1 MLTNSIIPP
10 LAIIGDENFRL
21 YELSAFIELKRTLNP
36 VHSSLIYPYS
46 EGCSIYQHDL
56 VHLHANDI
64 QIKNLQTFETIS
76 IDQIFDKF
84 PHYDGLK
91 DLYERNPDGSFFLI
105 KFWAD
110 VPIPSSITNTMNV
123 RDESFFTSFTYTSSS
138 NRPIH
143 ISTRLCSFGK
153 QVLEKVD
160 ASEHPQRDQYDQFVY
175 RFDRTPLCEYMV
187 QFIQKLR
194 SLPNAYMMNSVL
206 EVSIIFMVLNDVNL
220 TDTIKMSR

>member
-1 MLTNSIIPP
+1 MVNHPTILP
-10 LAIIGDENFRL
+10 LPIIGDENFRL
-21 YELSAFIELKRTLNP
+21 YELYAFIELKRTLNP
-36 VHSSLIYPYS
+36 THSSLIYPYS

-56 VHLHANDI
+56 LRLHTNDI

-110 VPIPSSITNTMNV
+110 VSISSTIMNTMIN
-123 RDESFFTSFTYTSSS
+123 RDESFFTSYTYTSCS

-153 QVLEKVD
+153 QVLEKVEI
-160 ASEHPQRDQYDQFVY
+160 SEYPQRDQYDQFVY
-175 RFDRTPLCEYMV
+175 RFDRSPLCDYMV

-194 SLPNAYMMNSVL
+194 SLPNTYLMNSVL
-206 EVSIIFMVLNDVNL
+206 EVCLKFFYFSLE
-220 TDTIKMSR
+220 K